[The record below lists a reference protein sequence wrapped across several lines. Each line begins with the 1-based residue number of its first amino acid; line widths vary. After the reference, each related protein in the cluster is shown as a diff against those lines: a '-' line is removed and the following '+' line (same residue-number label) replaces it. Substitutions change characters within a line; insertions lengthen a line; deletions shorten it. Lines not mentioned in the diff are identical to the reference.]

1 MKPSS
6 YSKDQLTLEKTNVT
20 RKLSANNGNSTGRF
34 VQGLSGNPNGGS
46 VGSKNKFTTLKSTF
60 IEAFEE
66 IGGVG
71 NLVEWARCNQTE
83 IYKIL
88 ARLMPREIH
97 ADVNAGY
104 SLVELLQEIDEREA
118 QAKES

>member
-1 MKPSS
+1 MAKKP
-6 YSKDQLTLEKTNVT
+6 V
-20 RKLSANNGNSTGRF
+20 NNRNSIGRF
-34 VQGLSGNPNGGS
+34 VQGSSGNPNGRP
-46 VGSKNKFTTLKSTF
+46 VGSKNKFTTLKSAF

-66 IGGVG
+66 LGGVD

-83 IYKIL
+83 FYRML

-104 SLVELLQEIDEREA
+104 SLVECLREIEVRR
-118 QAKES
+118 AKHEE